1 MTVSNSPIGQLDR
14 EYGLLNH
21 RRTVLEGKGAFEK
34 DRVFLFNVGCC
45 LCCCCCWPCQ
55 AWHTGR
61 TIVRKLTHQP
71 LAPLREYE
79 IFDPNEIY
87 MGGQCCEPPEF
98 YLKYVHSMEHQSIMA
113 SMEENR
119 TQRKTLVGQEEEK
132 RRIRNETMASLDA
145 HVFQT
150 LGGGTRP
157 ALITC
162 ILDYVG
168 EPPPQQQMQ

>member
-1 MTVSNSPIGQLDR
+1 MTVSNSSIRQLDQ
-14 EYGLLNH
+14 EYGLLNESKV
-21 RRTVLEGKGAFEK
+21 RLETKGSLEK

-71 LAPLREYE
+71 LAPLSEYE
-79 IFDPNEIY
+79 TFDPNEIY

-98 YLKYVHSMEHQSIMA
+98 YLKYVHSIQHQSITA
-113 SMEENR
+113 SMKENR
-119 TQRKTLVGQEEEK
+119 KQRQAHVERE
-132 RRIRNETMASLDA
+132 NETTASLDA

-150 LGGGTRP
+150 LGGGARP